1 MTEKPGTSLHRSSS
15 KRWRHRSEAVAR
27 ARVSFDELAS
37 GRVHS
42 LAEIARSEGIA
53 KRDVERLATQHAR
66 YRVTRNVLLVDLREI
81 PIERITAEGVMTSDG
96 LEHKLNVLILA
107 TGFDMVSGG
116 LTTINIKGT
125 SGQTLRDKWKSGIS
139 ACLGSATHGF
149 PNMLFLYG
157 PQAPAGLSN
166 GPSSAE
172 LPGDEIV
179 ELLKFMKDNGRLRL
193 HARLSCAMARTISR
207 PAMWVRR
214 PVKPNDSL
222 WDEDVG
228 VKPRSTG

>member
-1 MTEKPGTSLHRSSS
+1 
-15 KRWRHRSEAVAR
+15 
-27 ARVSFDELAS
+27 
-37 GRVHS
+37 
-42 LAEIARSEGIA
+42 IARSEGIA

-149 PNMLFLYG
+149 PNM
-157 PQAPAGLSN
+157 
-166 GPSSAE
+166 
-172 LPGDEIV
+172 
-179 ELLKFMKDNGRLRL
+179 
-193 HARLSCAMARTISR
+193 
-207 PAMWVRR
+207 
-214 PVKPNDSL
+214 
-222 WDEDVG
+222 
-228 VKPRSTG
+228 